1 MVYLVQTDTTVGFL
15 SDSKEELAKAKNRP
29 LSLPFITTVS
39 SLKKLKKLRR
49 VPKNHK
55 KLIRRAKKTTFIFDK
70 KLSIRVIK
78 DKRHKKF
85 VDRFEYIYSSSANRH
100 KMSFDLNYAKEQADA
115 IIYDTKEFY
124 NSTPSKMLRVGK
136 TKVKNFR

>member
-15 SDSKEELAKAKNRP
+15 SDSKEELAKVKNRP

-55 KLIRRAKKTTFIFDK
+55 KLIRKAKKTTFIFDK

-124 NSTPSKMLRVGK
+124 IKKASRLVKLGK
-136 TKVKNFR
+136 NRIKNFR

>member
-1 MVYLVQTDTTVGFL
+1 LVYLVQTDTTVGFL

-39 SLKKLKKLRR
+39 SLKGLKKLRR

-55 KLIRRAKKTTFIFDK
+55 TLIRRAKKTTFIFDK

-78 DKRHKKF
+78 DKRHKSF
-85 VDRFEYIYSSSANRH
+85 VDRFEFIYSSSANEH
-100 KMSFDLNYAKEQADA
+100 KKAFDFDFAMQKADLVV
-115 IIYDTKEFY
+115 YDTKEFY
-124 NSTPSKMLRVGK
+124 NSTPSKMLRVGR